1 MPKPTFF
8 RLAEEKRQRLIQAA
22 YDEFSRAP
30 FPDASI
36 SNIIKDA
43 GIPRGSFYQ
52 YFEDKSDIFFYLLDR
67 TRSQTEELYKQ
78 AMKAHD
84 GDLFGMMAD
93 FFDEAIN
100 KLLKGPHREFY
111 ANVFL
116 YMDFHNAA
124 HFSTKTAEPSKAPHH
139 KKAFLTY
146 TLEHVDRSRLRV
158 QSDEEVAML
167 FRQVMWIFMQSIGY
181 YYTRRKNGEDVSS
194 ASLKARMAKMLNWLQ
209 YGVVISKEETHD

>member
-8 RLAEEKRQRLIQAA
+8 RLAEPKRKRLIKAA
-22 YDEFSRAP
+22 YDEFSRAS
-30 FPDASI
+30 FQDASI

-67 TRSQTEELYKQ
+67 TRTQTEDLYKQ
-78 AMKAHD
+78 VMQAHD
-84 GDLFGMMAD
+84 GDLFGMAAD
-93 FFDEAIN
+93 FFDKAVE

-124 HFSTKTAEPSKAPHH
+124 HFSSMPKKTAPAQPH
-139 KKAFLTY
+139 KKVFLDY
-146 TLEHVDRSRLRV
+146 TLEHLDRSKLKV
-158 QSDEEVAML
+158 KSDEDVAML
-167 FRQVMWIFMQSIGY
+167 FRQVMWVFMQSIGY
-181 YYTRRKNGEDVSS
+181 YYSRRKNGENVTTT
-194 ASLKARMAKMLNWLQ
+194 ALKARMAKMLNWLQ
-209 YGVVISKEETHD
+209 YGVAIAEEEVHD